1 MHIIS
6 KYGDCKKYVAWI
18 KCQLMLSCSQVP
30 VPPDTKVVLES
41 DFDFVTVDDC
51 VPGSDAE
58 IFDKLEEDLLK
69 QAKVYYMTDY
79 VICIFQV
86 TVF

>member
-1 MHIIS
+1 M
-6 KYGDCKKYVAWI
+6 
-18 KCQLMLSCSQVP
+18 LMLSCSQLP

-69 QAKVYYMTDY
+69 QAKVYFMTDL
-79 VICIFQV
+79 VKCIIE
-86 TVF
+86 

>member
-1 MHIIS
+1 
-6 KYGDCKKYVAWI
+6 
-18 KCQLMLSCSQVP
+18 
-30 VPPDTKVVLES
+30 VVLES

-69 QAKVYYMTDY
+69 QAKVSCLNANFYKQLFPPWRGGGGINNMYIWKPIIPVGY
-79 VICIFQV
+79 N
-86 TVF
+86 

>member
-1 MHIIS
+1 M
-6 KYGDCKKYVAWI
+6 
-18 KCQLMLSCSQVP
+18 
-30 VPPDTKVVLES
+30 KVVLET

-69 QAKVYYMTDY
+69 QAKVYCVTDH
-79 VICIFQV
+79 VVCIFEV
-86 TVF
+86 TFF